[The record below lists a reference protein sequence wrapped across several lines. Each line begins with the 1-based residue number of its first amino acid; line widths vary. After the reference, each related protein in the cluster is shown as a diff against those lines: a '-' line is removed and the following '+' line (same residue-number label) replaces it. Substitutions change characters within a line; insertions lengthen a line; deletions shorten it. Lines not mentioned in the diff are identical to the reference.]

1 MKYLRKRNMYMKLN
15 FTLFI
20 KTILIREDIDEIY
33 MKLFK
38 IIIIPFR
45 ILAVMNELRFHEE
58 TCLNS

>member
-33 MKLFK
+33 MKIFK
-38 IIIIPFR
+38 IIIILFR
-45 ILAVMNELRFHEE
+45 ILTVMNELRFHEE